1 MKNPATVHEFGISY
15 NDSDSGPSRTV
26 AIRHWCQECSAK
38 RGLTAPSKPAAY
50 PSVVGMLG
58 KALLGMESQLQGHQ
72 DEALQ
77 KDSGLQCPTCGW
89 TEQDFRQTTRF
100 GCPDDYEV
108 FKDILDDVL
117 ERIHGTDQH
126 LVDARETELVRLNEE
141 MAEAISKENYE
152 VAGELKLRIQEL
164 ESSLEG
170 SDSLD
175 F

>member
-1 MKNPATVHEFGISY
+1 
-15 NDSDSGPSRTV
+15 
-26 AIRHWCQECSAK
+26 
-38 RGLTAPSKPAAY
+38 
-50 PSVVGMLG
+50 
-58 KALLGMESQLQGHQ
+58 
-72 DEALQ
+72 
-77 KDSGLQCPTCGW
+77 
-89 TEQDFRQTTRF
+89 
-100 GCPDDYEV
+100 EV

-126 LVDARETELVRLNEE
+126 LLDARETELVRLNEE